1 MGIMVVSPV
10 NGCWYT
16 ADERRIIERIGMIK
30 RRKSF
35 LMILMA
41 MPMLLIRSMAL
52 TSCKDSGTSGT
63 GYKTMTVKNRIANF
77 SFEYRSFYKDVD
89 GPRVEDSSAHRFTV
103 VYVLAS
109 KKTAP
114 MPNPEPGG
122 DGTVGM
128 EYVPASIEVGAA
140 DAAKYP
146 DLPAKVRI
154 DGLLESV
161 STWPHYKL
169 LERTTVVVAGAEAEL
184 VAFQV
189 DGFFGLPPMIYK
201 ALVSFDLDGIQW
213 DIDVEAELEMAEI
226 MRADLDHLLQTFKI
240 LE

>member
-1 MGIMVVSPV
+1 MMEAVVSLV

-16 ADERRIIERIGMIK
+16 ADERRIIERIDMIK

-41 MPMLLIRSMAL
+41 MSMLLILSMAL
-52 TSCKDSGTSGT
+52 ASCEDSGT

-77 SFEYRSFYKDVD
+77 SFEYRSFYKDVE
-89 GPRVEDSSAHRFTV
+89 GPYVLDSSAHRFTGV
-103 VYVLAS
+103 SVLAS

-114 MPNPEPGG
+114 VPNPEPGG

-128 EYVPASIEVGAA
+128 EYVPAFIEVRAA

-154 DGLLESV
+154 DGLLESE
-161 STWPHYKL
+161 STWPNYKL
-169 LERTTVVVAGAEAEL
+169 MERTTVVVAGVEAEL

-189 DGFFGLPPMIYK
+189 DGFFGPPPMLYK
-201 ALVSFDLDGIQW
+201 ALVYFDLDGIYW
-213 DIDVEAELEMAEI
+213 DIDVEGELEMAEI
-226 MRADLDHLLQTFKI
+226 MRADLDHVLQTFKI